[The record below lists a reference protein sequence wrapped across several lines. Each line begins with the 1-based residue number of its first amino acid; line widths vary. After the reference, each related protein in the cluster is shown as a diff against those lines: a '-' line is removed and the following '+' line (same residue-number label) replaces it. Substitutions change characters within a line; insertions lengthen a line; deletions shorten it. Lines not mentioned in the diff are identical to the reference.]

1 MVNNT
6 TDYFKAFKASIVRIY
21 HGNGAVVGAGFLV
34 SNEYVLTCA
43 HVITQALSI
52 PQNTQEMPTGSIDL
66 DFPLIAPGEK
76 LRSQVVFWK
85 PVSPTELFEDIAGLK
100 LDFVEM
106 LNDPVALVA
115 TLPT

>member
-6 TDYFKAFKASIVRIY
+6 TDYFKAFKASISRIY

-43 HVITQALSI
+43 HVITQALGI

-76 LRSQVVFWK
+76 LTSQVVFWK
-85 PVSPTELFEDIAGLK
+85 PVSPTELF
-100 LDFVEM
+100 
-106 LNDPVALVA
+106 
-115 TLPT
+115 